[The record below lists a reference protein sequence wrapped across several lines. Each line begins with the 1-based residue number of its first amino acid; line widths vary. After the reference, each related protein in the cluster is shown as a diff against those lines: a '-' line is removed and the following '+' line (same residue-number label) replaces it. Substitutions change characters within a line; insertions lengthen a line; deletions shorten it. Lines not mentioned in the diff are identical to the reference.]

1 MNQAGTCVNM
11 LILNVYIDTPGLSE
25 HGYVSAVVSM
35 FRM

>member
-1 MNQAGTCVNM
+1 MNRARTFVNI